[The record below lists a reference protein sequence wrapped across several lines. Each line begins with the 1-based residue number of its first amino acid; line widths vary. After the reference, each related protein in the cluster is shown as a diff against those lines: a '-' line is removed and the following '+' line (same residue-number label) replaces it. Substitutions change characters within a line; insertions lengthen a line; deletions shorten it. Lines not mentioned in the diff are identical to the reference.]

1 MSVHKQEN
9 KETVTNTN
17 SKGGRT
23 MSNTEVYIV
32 AGIFYAFMTG
42 IVMDAMRKRDSDTLL
57 VIGTLWVL
65 ISCLLG
71 YQVFFK

>member
-1 MSVHKQEN
+1 
-9 KETVTNTN
+9 
-17 SKGGRT
+17 